1 MKGRRAKSV
10 RRRRRTVPGSLR
22 RVLFDPLGGRLSGE
36 NRRVF
41 DAPVAVYGVGFWAAP
56 LSRYLQ
62 LYGEKKQV
70 VSVHR
75 REESKARQESRNR
88 LSTISSH
95 DSSASDRRSIGPNDL
110 AEMRSFVQVMK
121 RNGWHVETVCGNSA
135 ESSSRGD
142 LCSVRNFYFA
152 KRYRV
157 EWEVGDRLPLQRY
170 AHYWCDREQ

>member
-62 LYGEKKQV
+62 LFGEKKQV

-75 REESKARQESRNR
+75 REENKARQESRNR

-121 RNGWHVETVCGNSA
+121 RKGWHVETV
-135 ESSSRGD
+135 
-142 LCSVRNFYFA
+142 
-152 KRYRV
+152 
-157 EWEVGDRLPLQRY
+157 
-170 AHYWCDREQ
+170 